1 VKKEIGDGSNMAMK
15 KGSPAAK
22 AWGRKMKRLRSGT
35 ASPKKKSSTTKYKPK
50 GTMAKHRYT
59 RKPAR
64 RTSNRSVSI
73 MGINMGKA
81 TAAMLYGAIRA
92 KTSNLIAPYT
102 SKLPLGNIGDEVGMI
117 VASVAAKKYL
127 FKKAGVLR
135 DALNAGQTIELA
147 RIGDAAASGDLN
159 LPFLN
164 MGKTA
169 APSSSGNIF

>member
-1 VKKEIGDGSNMAMK
+1 MALK

-22 AWGRKMKRLRSGT
+22 AWGRKMKRLRQGT
-35 ASPKKKSSTTKYKPK
+35 ASPKKKSSSTKYKPK
-50 GTMAKHRYT
+50 RTMAKRRYT
-59 RKPAR
+59 KPKRK
-64 RTSNRSVSI
+64 SVKRSASI
-73 MGINMGKA
+73 MGINVGKA
-81 TAAMLYGAIRA
+81 TAAMLYGAMRA
-92 KTSNLIAPYT
+92 KISNLLAPYA

-117 VASVAAKKYL
+117 IASMAGKKYL

-147 RIGDAAASGDLN
+147 RIGDAAVSGELN

-169 APSSSGNIF
+169 AAPSTNGNIF